1 MTEQHE
7 PNAPAV
13 DGVVTHEAASAAPAA
28 PPEAAPAAVETNGAG
43 GSPNRHAEAGRK
55 GARRVHELIRE
66 GRLYEQEHGL
76 KRGRQRLRQL
86 IELGKLYEQE
96 HGLRPHRPGRRR
108 LSRVGRGEVVETL
121 LRCLLRLARP
131 AFRPE
136 LARLAEALRGEP
148 GQAA

>member
-1 MTEQHE
+1 MTETHE
-7 PNAPAV
+7 LNAVPV
-13 DGVVTHEAASAAPAA
+13 DGAVTHEAANAAA
-28 PPEAAPAAVETNGAG
+28 AAPAAVVADGAG
-43 GSPNRHAEAGRK
+43 VALNRHAEAGRK

-96 HGLRPHRPGRRR
+96 HGLRPRRPGRRR
-108 LSRVGRGEVVETL
+108 LSRVGRGEVIETL

-136 LARLAEALRGEP
+136 LARLAEALRGEQ